1 MAACLLCPQ
10 VETRRVSCVGGGA
23 PHGRRRRRADAAG
36 ACGQGSQREAHAAG
50 PRAGAARA
58 ACLPRRAG
66 EGAAEAA
73 GACGQGNATC
83 GLTGLLAVDVPLDGR
98 GPTAIPAAETMS
110 PVFTLWITLVAMY
123 LGAPRP
129 LGEGP

>member
-1 MAACLLCPQ
+1 MPSFLSFSDPVYLTLHQLCA
-10 VETRRVSCVGGGA
+10 VGA
-23 PHGRRRRRADAAG
+23 P
-36 ACGQGSQREAHAAG
+36 
-50 PRAGAARA
+50 
-58 ACLPRRAG
+58 G

-73 GACGQGNATC
+73 GACGVGNATC

-123 LGAPRP
+123 LGEPPPDALWPHLR
-129 LGEGP
+129 

>member
-1 MAACLLCPQ
+1 MARAGSGAAEAASAC
-10 VETRRVSCVGGGA
+10 T
-23 PHGRRRRRADAAG
+23 
-36 ACGQGSQREAHAAG
+36 QGSQHEARAAG
-50 PRAGAARA
+50 PRAGAACA
-58 ACLPRRAG
+58 AALPRRAG

-98 GPTAIPAAETMS
+98 GPTAIPASETMS